1 MGPVQLQGLF
11 DLWEKGSRGGIVDDT
26 LLWTEHMSGWMKVKD
41 FSELHELLQTELRS
55 RRTVDPGRTAPCASG
70 SEASTATAGR
80 PAGTHQDIVE
90 PSAPAANGSGISGV
104 IAFLKGWLPKRA
116 DAADLV
122 MRGILREAPTR
133 AFGGGGA
140 KGSRRASVP
149 APKAASSDALY
160 GGSLHT
166 ILRRPDTKDGI
177 PALVRILM
185 GKLLMDG
192 AEGLKHEGIF
202 RVPGDAYEM
211 RELRRQ
217 INEGS
222 DAATL
227 VQACDNM
234 HSVAG
239 MLKMFFRELAEP
251 VLTFALYD
259 ECIRCSS
266 AMGGPSEST
275 DTAELTALLARL
287 PPEYFDVLRCLML
300 FLGQVV
306 RYTPVSKM
314 TVGNTAAVFAP
325 NLLRSESESI
335 DQLADTVHVVNIVAV
350 MIQLADRVFDV
361 PGPSGDAQPPAAAV
375 APSADSAPPVASSPA
390 GGACS
395 AAGPALSAGASRS
408 LAVGEPEPATNE
420 AGADTPGEPE
430 KWYYVNSEHQQEGP
444 VRTHPLSLQ
453 RAEACTS
460 HQPSLRVGRWIWPRY
475 RECCAT
481 CDSRRAPSCS
491 QRACRVGRRPR
502 M

>member
-1 MGPVQLQGLF
+1 
-11 DLWEKGSRGGIVDDT
+11 
-26 LLWTEHMSGWMKVKD
+26 
-41 FSELHELLQTELRS
+41 
-55 RRTVDPGRTAPCASG
+55 
-70 SEASTATAGR
+70 
-80 PAGTHQDIVE
+80 
-90 PSAPAANGSGISGV
+90 
-104 IAFLKGWLPKRA
+104 
-116 DAADLV
+116 
-122 MRGILREAPTR
+122 
-133 AFGGGGA
+133 
-140 KGSRRASVP
+140 
-149 APKAASSDALY
+149 
-160 GGSLHT
+160 
-166 ILRRPDTKDGI
+166 
-177 PALVRILM
+177 
-185 GKLLMDG
+185 
-192 AEGLKHEGIF
+192 
-202 RVPGDAYEM
+202 
-211 RELRRQ
+211 
-217 INEGS
+217 
-222 DAATL
+222 
-227 VQACDNM
+227 
-234 HSVAG
+234 
-239 MLKMFFRELAEP
+239 
-251 VLTFALYD
+251 
-259 ECIRCSS
+259 
-266 AMGGPSEST
+266 
-275 DTAELTALLARL
+275 
-287 PPEYFDVLRCLML
+287 
-300 FLGQVV
+300 
-306 RYTPVSKM
+306 M